1 MNFVNRVRPI
11 FGHRSYSTFLDNINK
26 MKIDRKKLNISPEI
40 LNIDQ
45 VNELCEILS
54 KKKVY
59 KHSDLFLDLFKNRI
73 SPGVDETSK
82 VKASFLNNICKDVI
96 YSPYI
101 NKEEAVKIL
110 GTMQGGYNIEPLIDM
125 LSDKKLGELAAK
137 KLSNLILIFDY
148 YYDIERLY
156 LGGNK
161 NAKTVIESWANAE
174 WFLNNDEI
182 EEKISICIFKVPGET
197 NTDD

>member
-1 MNFVNRVRPI
+1 MNKESFFLIFTAIGVATLGIAYGSHPNLSFLPI
-11 FGHRSYSTFLDNINK
+11 PFLDNINK
-26 MKIDRKKLNISPEI
+26 MKIDREKLNISPEI

-73 SPGVDETSK
+73 SPGVDDTSK
-82 VKASFLNNICKDVI
+82 VKASFLNNICKDVM

-101 NKEEAVKIL
+101 NKEEAFKIL

-137 KLSNLILIFDY
+137 KLSNLILIF
-148 YYDIERLY
+148 
-156 LGGNK
+156 G
-161 NAKTVIESWANAE
+161 
-174 WFLNNDEI
+174 
-182 EEKISICIFKVPGET
+182 
-197 NTDD
+197 